1 MWLTHRD
8 RASTVWLC
16 RSSIVVRKS
25 GGNTQ
30 IIARLEGR
38 YRVLGETL
46 DIGIG
51 NMLDKFARVHG
62 IPFLRTRY
70 RKIIE

>member
-1 MWLTHRD
+1 MKIQYYCTQ
-8 RASTVWLC
+8 
-16 RSSIVVRKS
+16 S

-62 IPFLRTRY
+62 IPFPWWTRH